1 MTGPRHADA
10 SLTPPLP
17 QDGPRRP
24 GGSQPRR
31 RAPVPAHA
39 RHPVRRWLARLGG
52 ALFGLGALLVVGGGL
67 GSYVVWTRVSA
78 DLPGVE
84 GLRGYAPPVMSRI
97 YAGDG
102 RLLAELASE
111 RRIFVPYSAIPERV
125 RQAFVSAEDK
135 DYWVHGGINPLAIVR
150 AGVTDLTRMGEG
162 RRPLGASTI
171 TQQVAKNMLLDNRIT
186 LKRKVEEAI
195 LAIRMEQTLSKQRIL
210 EIYLNEIYLG
220 QGAYGVEAAAQ
231 AYFNRPLDQL
241 SLAQEAMLAALPK
254 APQNYNPF
262 RHPDQA
268 KIRRDWVLE
277 RMAEDHVITRAEADS
292 AKAETL
298 VPAEF
303 HAAPNIPGA
312 DWYSEEVRQ
321 ELLQR
326 FGAQSVNE
334 GGLTVRTS
342 LNPVLQTA
350 AETALRD
357 GLMAYDRRMGGWRGA
372 VAQVPAG
379 PALERDW
386 PAALAGIAAPPAML
400 SNWRLA
406 VVLGVTPAE
415 ARVGWLD
422 QPAASDSPAQPRTG
436 LIRASEEAWNH
447 PMDRTGHPGAPFR
460 RLSDMLRFGDVVM
473 VQPAGP
479 GRAML
484 RQVPEVQGALVSL
497 DPLSGRVLAM
507 VGGWSYA
514 ASQFNRATQAQRQP
528 GSSFKPIVYLS
539 ALQKGVS
546 PSDRFLDAPLSLPDG
561 RGGLWRPN
569 NYEMEFN
576 GPTPLRVA
584 LEQSLNL
591 VTVRVAQ
598 RVGMEAV
605 AQTAEAFGMT
615 DKLPHVLP
623 AALGAV
629 DTTVLREAGAYASF
643 AAMGRKVVPS
653 LIDSVQDREGHV
665 VWRPAGIDCACDSP
679 GPPELA
685 DAREQIAD
693 PESTFQLVTMMQ
705 GVVTRGTGV
714 PAGKGL
720 NRPVAGKTGTSQDFT
735 DAWFAGFTPQMA
747 TVVWVGYDNPATLGE
762 NQTGAAVA
770 APIWH
775 DYMAAALKG
784 RPALGFT
791 VPPGI
796 TMASWET
803 GTGRVTDAFKPG
815 QVPGASAPIGG
826 GDNPDLLS
834 GGAAEA
840 RSVLSGG
847 PGAAGGVDSTLG
859 GLY

>member
-1 MTGPRHADA
+1 MTGPRQADD

-17 QDGPRRP
+17 QDKPRRS
-24 GGSQPRR
+24 GGSSRPARAGAPARPR
-31 RAPVPAHA
+31 PFLH
-39 RHPVRRWLARLGG
+39 RWCARLGS
-52 ALFGLGALLVVGGGL
+52 ALLGLGGLLVAGGGFAA
-67 GSYVVWTRVSA
+67 YVAWSHVSA
-78 DLPGVE
+78 DLPSVD
-84 GLRGYAPPVMSRI
+84 GLRGYAPPVMSRV

-102 RLLAELASE
+102 RLLTELASE
-111 RRIFVPYSAIPERV
+111 RRIFVPYAAIPERV

-135 DYWVHGGINPLAIVR
+135 DYWVHGGIDPLAILR
-150 AGVTDLTRMGEG
+150 AGMTDLTRVGEG

-220 QGAYGVEAAAQ
+220 QGAYGVQAAAQ
-231 AYFNRPLDQL
+231 VYFNRPLDQL
-241 SLAQEAMLAALPK
+241 SLAQSAMLAALPK

-262 RHPDQA
+262 RHPDQGKA
-268 KIRRDWVLE
+268 RRDWVLE
-277 RMAEDHVITRAEADS
+277 RMVEDRVITRAEADA
-292 AKAETL
+292 AKAEKLMT
-298 VPAEF
+298 AEF
-303 HAAPNIPGA
+303 HGAPTIPGS
-312 DWYSEEVRQ
+312 DWYAEEVRQ

-326 FGAQSVNE
+326 FGPQVVNE

-342 LNPVLQTA
+342 LNPLLQSA
-350 AETALRD
+350 AESALQA
-357 GLMAYDRRMGGWRGA
+357 GLMTYDRRMGGWRGA
-372 VAQVPAG
+372 VAQVPGG
-379 PALERDW
+379 PDLEHGW
-386 PAALAGIAAPPAML
+386 PAALAGIDAPPSML
-400 SNWRLA
+400 PNWRLA
-406 VVLGVTPAE
+406 VVLGVAPTE
-415 ARVGWLD
+415 ARVGWLE
-422 QPAASDSPAQPRTG
+422 QPSDPGGTPRPRTG

-460 RLSDMLRFGDVVM
+460 RLSDMMRLGDVVM

-479 GRAML
+479 GRAAL

-539 ALQKGVS
+539 ALEKGVS

-576 GPTPLRVA
+576 GPTSLRVA

-591 VTVRVAQ
+591 VTLRVAQ

-605 AQTAEAFGMT
+605 ARTAEAFGMT
-615 DKLPHVLP
+615 NKLPRLLP
-623 AALGAV
+623 AALGAI

-643 AAMGRKVVPS
+643 AAMGRRVVPT

-665 VWRPAGIDCACDSP
+665 VWRPAGLDCSCDSP
-679 GPPELA
+679 GPPELT
-685 DAREQIAD
+685 DGREQIAD
-693 PESTFQLVTMMQ
+693 PQSTFQLVTMMQ
-705 GVVTRGTGV
+705 GVVSRGTGV

-720 NRPVAGKTGTSQDFT
+720 NRPIAGKTGTSQDFT
-735 DAWFAGFTPQMA
+735 DAWFAGFTPQMV

-762 NQTGAAVA
+762 KETGGEVA

-775 DYMAAALKG
+775 NYMALALKG
-784 RPALGFT
+784 RPALGFPA
-791 VPPGI
+791 PPGI
-796 TMASWET
+796 TMASWDT

-815 QVPGASAPIGG
+815 QVPGASAPLGG
-826 GDNPDLLS
+826 ESPDLLS
-834 GGAAEA
+834 GGPAEA
-840 RSVLSGG
+840 PSVLSGG
-847 PGAAGGVDSTLG
+847 PGAAGGVDSALG